1 MLSPTR
7 CEATIAEPAI
17 ALNMFA
23 ALVAW
28 PGHRI
33 SLLGLGNTAYA
44 LGRREDAARAFES
57 TTQAHPDFADAWN
70 NLAQV
75 RLDLGE
81 PDAARDAARK
91 AVALGGPRTA
101 SYQQLLDT
109 IERQRRP

>member
-1 MLSPTR
+1 
-7 CEATIAEPAI
+7 
-17 ALNMFA
+17 MFA

-75 RLDLGE
+75 RLELGQR
-81 PDAARDAARK
+81 PAARE
-91 AVALGGPRTA
+91 AVARAVVLGGPR
-101 SYQQLLDT
+101 LDQYRALQDQ
-109 IERQRRP
+109 IDAGR